1 MALPALV
8 HPSLFDIR
16 TDLCSVGRVV
26 LPVTTMLSVDEL
38 IYTCTLTCPSVLG
51 SLSHL
56 WFFCLLCQLGNW
68 GGRPFPALFALFA
81 LFSCPRVFSVFQKHV
96 TRRTVSCEL
105 IDDLLHKERLLYNY
119 LSNSLHQ
126 LGSYFE
132 TQIMFRNVLA
142 ESRGLSKSGRH
153 LMSRLGFLLPE
164 TTYQRRLTKL
174 LQVHDRSLRYIETEF
189 DLYLL
194 F

>member
-1 MALPALV
+1 MVFLFTLP
-8 HPSLFDIR
+8 
-16 TDLCSVGRVV
+16 
-26 LPVTTMLSVDEL
+26 
-38 IYTCTLTCPSVLG
+38 
-51 SLSHL
+51 
-56 WFFCLLCQLGNW
+56 LGNW
-68 GGRPFPALFALFA
+68 GGRPFLAFLA
-81 LFSCPRVFSVFQKHV
+81 LFSSPRVFSVFQKHV
-96 TRRTVSCEL
+96 ARRTVSCEL
-105 IDDLLHKERLLYNY
+105 TDDLLHKERLPFYNY

-142 ESRGLSKSGRH
+142 ESRGLSKRGRH